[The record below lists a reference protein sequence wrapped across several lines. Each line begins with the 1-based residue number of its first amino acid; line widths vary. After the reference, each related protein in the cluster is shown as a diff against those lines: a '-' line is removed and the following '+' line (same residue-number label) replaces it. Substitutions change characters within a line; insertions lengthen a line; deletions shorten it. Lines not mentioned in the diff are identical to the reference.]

1 MRDGVV
7 HAEADFISGVP
18 PEAVSAHRVQWAQHA
33 ARVAAAVTARRRCE
47 EAALYIVPSHR
58 RCLRLRGRFE
68 ACARNARELYIRRRT
83 RACDTSAT
91 RPKMLR

>member
-47 EAALYIVPSHR
+47 EAALYIVRASTLLATTGP
-58 RCLRLRGRFE
+58 LRGV
-68 ACARNARELYIRRRT
+68 
-83 RACDTSAT
+83 RA
-91 RPKMLR
+91 